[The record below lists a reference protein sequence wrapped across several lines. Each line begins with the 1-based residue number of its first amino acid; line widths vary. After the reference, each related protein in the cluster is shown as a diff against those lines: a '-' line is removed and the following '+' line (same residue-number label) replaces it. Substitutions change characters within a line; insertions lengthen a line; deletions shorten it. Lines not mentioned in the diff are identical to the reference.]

1 MEMTIDGIVPRR
13 STFWGIVT
21 ASLLVATF
29 FLAQPVIQMSY
40 AVDAEVVPPY
50 DDCKL
55 ASDAFQNPEID
66 RGDKI
71 TQKSIT
77 KGTLVKTVHAEKEI
91 FECKITQGDLPVIV
105 DVTIY
110 TEIYE
115 NVTAKKILKASAL
128 VTTCLKSDLQAIVIA
143 CEFYVPGTTP
153 VPTGT
158 VCQPDLTLGQGI
170 PSNPQEMD
178 IVRSGKIA
186 KTIESQKEIYI
197 CFLDFNEADQPDT
210 KKKVDIVMF
219 TEIYEDLNT
228 MEIIDVQFH
237 QMRCV
242 VLITNDVDNSDPED
256 DVRDATVETCIF
268 STIPT

>member
-1 MEMTIDGIVPRR
+1 MTSDRIISRR
-13 STFWGIVT
+13 SRFWGVVT
-21 ASLLVATF
+21 ASLLVATL
-29 FLAQPVIQMSY
+29 FLAQPVMQMSY
-40 AVDAEVVPPY
+40 AVDAQAVPPY

-55 ASDAFQNPEID
+55 ASEEFGNPEID

-71 TQKSIT
+71 TQKSIK
-77 KGTLVKTVHAEKEI
+77 KGSLVKTVHAEKEI
-91 FECKITQGDLPVIV
+91 FACKTIQGELPVIV

-115 NVTAKKILKASAL
+115 NITAREILKASAL
-128 VTTCLKSDLQAIVIA
+128 VTTCLKNDLQAVVWA
-143 CEFYVPGTTP
+143 CDYYVPGTVP
-153 VPTGT
+153 VPTGS

-170 PSNPQEMD
+170 PTDPQEMD
-178 IVRSGKIA
+178 IVRNGNIA

-197 CFLDFNEADQPDT
+197 CFLDFNEADQPRT

-228 MEIIDVQFH
+228 MEVIDVQFH

-242 VLITNDVDNSDPED
+242 LLITNDVFDENPED
-256 DVRDATVETCIF
+256 DIRDATVETCIF
-268 STIPT
+268 SAVPT

>member
-1 MEMTIDGIVPRR
+1 MTLDRRMPRR
-13 STFWGIVT
+13 SGFLGVVT
-21 ASLLVATF
+21 ASLLVAAF
-29 FLAQPVIQMSY
+29 FLAQPAIQLSY
-40 AVDAEVVPPY
+40 AVDTEAVPPY

-55 ASDAFQNPEID
+55 ASDAFQNSDID
-66 RGDKI
+66 LGDKI

-91 FECKITQGDLPVIV
+91 FECRITQGDLPVIV

-115 NVTAKKILKASAL
+115 NITAKTILKASAL
-128 VTTCLKSDLQAIVIA
+128 VTTCLKSDLQAVVIA
-143 CEFYVPGTTP
+143 CEFYVPGTVP

-170 PSNPQEMD
+170 PSDPQEMD

-197 CFLDFNEADQPDT
+197 CFLDFNQADQPDT

-228 MEIIDVQFH
+228 MEVIDVQFH

-242 VLITNDVDNSDPED
+242 MLITNDVDNSNTED
-256 DVRDATVETCIF
+256 NIRDATVEACIF